1 MASSRAGD
9 KKASRLLNP
18 IQGDTRCCMFLS
30 LCQNAMAPFFK
41 YYADFC
47 CQPSPF
53 EVDFAV
59 LIHPPQLY
67 RLSRLVPGD
76 RKLETPKDINRC
88 HHRTLP
94 IAVSYSLE
102 HATRLSKQPHSDSAR
117 QLSNLAL
124 TPPSQQRDNRDEQAI
139 PHTPQSPDVV
149 SSQRLCPT
157 KAASP
162 EPAPRCPDS
171 GDQPNPT

>member
-1 MASSRAGD
+1 
-9 KKASRLLNP
+9 
-18 IQGDTRCCMFLS
+18 
-30 LCQNAMAPFFK
+30 MAPSFK
-41 YYADFC
+41 YYDDFC

-59 LIHPPQLY
+59 LIHPPLLY
-67 RLSRLVPGD
+67 RLSKLVPGD
-76 RKLETPKDINRC
+76 RKLETPETYQMMPSLN
-88 HHRTLP
+88 P

-117 QLSNLAL
+117 QLSHPAL

-139 PHTPQSPDVV
+139 PHIPQSPDVV